1 VVTNV
6 FGKSRTSR
14 LSEARRR
21 LPDLRQPIL
30 RRVRSAIGT
39 PSLIALGFF
48 VVTTWVLIG
57 GEDRFNRTVG
67 FANDRPI
74 FSRVSF
80 ERVNELRTA
89 ELKKNAQQLVPS
101 YYRLNTALIERVEA
115 EFLDLHAAVKAAEN
129 FASFEASAK
138 KRWELDEA
146 TFRQLKDRTDEPGS
160 AQFKRDVESVSAR
173 LKRENMIEKP
183 EPEREIRSTAAEI
196 QVDRGDGKFEAVG
209 KERLTYAVNAEHIK
223 TLARTAVGQSFPPD
237 ARADLRQIIERQIE
251 APGATKP
258 RHQPVYVFDREMTR
272 QRIAAAANA
281 PDTIAMDAYAPG
293 DLLVKPG
300 VLDNEEEALLKSEH
314 DAYLA
319 QRASDP
325 ELHRQWRSRQLGL
338 AGIALLITL
347 GLAVYSIR
355 YQPKVVKNP
364 ARTLAFGLLLLAAL
378 VATQIFS
385 VSGSPYWS
393 VAPVTVVAAILTIAY
408 AQRFAIGATALL
420 SVLLCTSIGGSI
432 GLFLVHM
439 TVICVAALLLS
450 EIRTRLKMVEVGVLT
465 ALAGGVAAGI
475 VGLTR
480 GLHFELLMTDA
491 LRALIG
497 ALAGVSVILVLL
509 PLIEKTF
516 RIATSLTLLEWADT
530 STPLLKQLIQKAP
543 GTWQHSHLL
552 GSMAESAAEEIGAN
566 GLQVRVGAYYHD
578 IGKMLKPQ
586 YFVENQRANMNAH
599 DGLAPTMSLLVIL
612 AHVKDG
618 LALAK
623 EYGLPPVLHQFIAE
637 HHGTTV
643 VKYFHSMAAQRAEL
657 EDEDREVSE
666 TEFRYGGP
674 KPRSRESAIL
684 MLCDGVEG
692 AVRSLQDPTPGR
704 IEAVVHEIVMARLLD
719 GQLDDCDFTLKELSR
734 VEQSLVKSLCAI
746 HHGRIAYPKAP
757 EKDKSERKSTVQ
769 TIRSA

>member
-1 VVTNV
+1 VI
-6 FGKSRTSR
+6 S
-14 LSEARRR
+14 
-21 LPDLRQPIL
+21 
-30 RRVRSAIGT
+30 
-39 PSLIALGFF
+39 
-48 VVTTWVLIG
+48 
-57 GEDRFNRTVG
+57 GEDRFTRTEG
-67 FANDRPI
+67 IPNDRPI

-89 ELKKNAQQLVPS
+89 EMLKNAQQLVPN
-101 YYRLNTALIERVEA
+101 YYRLNTALIERIEA

-129 FASFEASAK
+129 FEAFNTASK
-138 KRWELDEA
+138 NRWEIGEA
-146 TFRQLKDRTDEPGS
+146 GFRQLKDRTDDAGS
-160 AQFKRDVESVSAR
+160 KQFKRDVEAVAAR
-173 LKRENMIEKP
+173 LKREYMIEKP
-183 EPEREIRSTAAEI
+183 EPDREIRSTASEI
-196 QVDRGDGKFEAVG
+196 QVDKGEGKFEGVG
-209 KERLTYAVNAEHIK
+209 KERLTYAVNPDHIQA
-223 TLARTAVGQSFPPD
+223 LARSAVTTVFPPD
-237 ARADLRQIIERQIE
+237 ARAGLRAIIQRQIE
-251 APGATKP
+251 APGAGKQ
-258 RHQPVYVFDREMTR
+258 RHQPIYAYDREHTR
-272 QRIAAAANA
+272 QRIAAAGNSPEVVAK
-281 PDTIAMDAYAPG
+281 DAYAPG
-293 DLLVKPG
+293 DLLVKAG
-300 VLDNEEEALLKSEH
+300 VLDREEVALLESEH
-314 DAYLA
+314 QAYVL
-319 QRASDP
+319 QREHEP

-338 AGIALLITL
+338 AGIVLIITL

-355 YQPKVVKNP
+355 YQSRVVKNP
-364 ARTLAFGLLLLAAL
+364 ARALAFAVLILAAL
-378 VATQIFS
+378 IATQIFS
-385 VSGSPYWS
+385 VSGSQYWS

-408 AQRFAIGATALL
+408 AQRYAIGATALVSIL
-420 SVLLCTSIGGSI
+420 LVISISGSVA
-432 GLFLVHM
+432 LFLVQL
-439 TVICVAALLLS
+439 TVISVVSLLLS
-450 EIRTRLKMVEVGVLT
+450 DIRTRLKMVEVGVLT
-465 ALAGGVAAGI
+465 ALAAGFAAGV
-475 VGLTR
+475 VGMTR
-480 GLHFELLMTDA
+480 GLPFQLLMTDA

-497 ALAGVSVILVLL
+497 ALAGVSIILVLL

-599 DGLAPTMSLLVIL
+599 DRLAPTMSLLVIL

-643 VKYFHSMAAQRAEL
+643 VRYFHTMAAQRAEEEGL
-657 EDEDREVSE
+657 DDREVSE

-704 IEAVVHEIVMARLLD
+704 IEAVVHEIVMARLMD

-734 VEQSLVKSLCAI
+734 VEQSLVRSLCAI

-757 EKDKSERKSTVQ
+757 EKEKSDRKSAVHTV
-769 TIRSA
+769 RSA